1 MAMSRGKQTEPQS
14 QLMEH
19 ALTLKKM
26 DSCSDEIS
34 ELNKFQ
40 CFPLFSVL
48 LALDSPTVTLLS
60 LDIEGA
66 EFEVFRS
73 LPWDRVDIEVIVTE
87 LVHAGELFPGS
98 RLEVIKFLESKNYQY
113 IGNLYDDI
121 FVRKDLL
128 GVKYQIDIQKAEQMF
143 EQFSSE
149 ILIER
154 EDILEKC
161 LGRSDWLNEVIF
173 EE

>member
-1 MAMSRGKQTEPQS
+1 
-14 QLMEH
+14 
-19 ALTLKKM
+19 M
-26 DSCSDEIS
+26 DDIS
-34 ELNKFQ
+34 EFTKFQ

-73 LPWDRVDIEVIVTE
+73 LPWDKVDIEVILTE
-87 LVHAGELFPGS
+87 LVHAGELGPGS
-98 RLEVIKFLESKNYQY
+98 RLEVIEFLKSKNYQY

-121 FVRKDLL
+121 FVRKDLI
-128 GVKYQIDIQKAEQMF
+128 GAKYQVDIRMAEQMF

-149 ILIER
+149 VLIER
-154 EDILEKC
+154 EDILDKC
-161 LGRSDWLNEVIF
+161 LGRSDWLNEVLF

>member
-1 MAMSRGKQTEPQS
+1 MSRGEQTETQS

-73 LPWDRVDIEVIVTE
+73 LPWDKVDIEVIVTE
-87 LVHAGELFPGS
+87 LVHAGEMGPGS
-98 RLEVIKFLESKNYQY
+98 RLEVIEFLESKNYQY

-121 FVRKDLL
+121 FVRKDLI
-128 GVKYQIDIQKAEQMF
+128 GVKYQIDIQIAEQMF

-149 ILIER
+149 VQIER
-154 EDILEKC
+154 EDILDKC
-161 LGRSDWLNEVIF
+161 LGRSDWLNEVLFDI
-173 EE
+173 